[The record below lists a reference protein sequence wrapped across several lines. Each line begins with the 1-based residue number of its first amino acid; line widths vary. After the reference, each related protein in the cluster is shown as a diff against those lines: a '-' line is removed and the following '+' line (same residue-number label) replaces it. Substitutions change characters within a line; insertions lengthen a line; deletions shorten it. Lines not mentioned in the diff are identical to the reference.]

1 MDNHVFGFVERERN
15 LFIRKMSPRQT
26 KRKIDSEFLCSE
38 DFFKLDGLVGSET
51 ESEPNIGSS
60 DSEDEPEVFPFSP
73 AESDQENDID
83 EYILEGIIIF
93 Q

>member
-1 MDNHVFGFVERERN
+1 ME
-15 LFIRKMSPRQT
+15 MSPVILLRIHTRQT